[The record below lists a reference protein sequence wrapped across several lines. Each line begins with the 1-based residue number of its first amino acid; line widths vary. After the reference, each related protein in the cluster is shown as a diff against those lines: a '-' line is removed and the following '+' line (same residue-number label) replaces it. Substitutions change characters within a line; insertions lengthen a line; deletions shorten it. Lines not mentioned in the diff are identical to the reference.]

1 MNKKQNTDVDAPL
14 ATVSDPT
21 TSRPRTSPTK
31 PSTALTHA
39 IICTS
44 VTKHAVSQ
52 RVVQPINA
60 DQAELL
66 KSELKDLYWVAI
78 NRRWPAPPFPGT
90 ITWEVISLEGK
101 RVMRD
106 GQIVEQPELMSVP
119 PISPATLPVEPL
131 PNLAEIAAQSDMT
144 PDRIQAI
151 IDEQL
156 PFPQSPPPAKPALKE
171 WTPPWT

>member
-1 MNKKQNTDVDAPL
+1 MSDDQIPPPL
-14 ATVSDPT
+14 TTVSDPT
-21 TSRPRTSPTK
+21 TSRPRTSPAK

-39 IICTS
+39 IVCTS
-44 VTKHAVSQ
+44 LSTVHGRQ

-60 DQAELL
+60 DQAAMPEPELM
-66 KSELKDLYWVAI
+66 DLYWMTMK
-78 NRRWPAPPFPGT
+78 RRFPHRPIPGT

-151 IDEQL
+151 MDEQL

-171 WTPPWT
+171 WVPPWI

>member
-1 MNKKQNTDVDAPL
+1 MSDDQIPPL
-14 ATVSDPT
+14 
-21 TSRPRTSPTK
+21 TSVGRSRTSPTK

-44 VTKHAVSQ
+44 ISTSHGRQ

-60 DQAELL
+60 DQANLL
-66 KSELKDLYWVAI
+66 ESELKDLYWVAV
-78 NRRWPAPPFPGT
+78 NRRFPHRPIPGT
-90 ITWEVISLEGK
+90 IMWDVISLEGK

-106 GQIVEQPELMSVP
+106 GQIVEQPELVSVP
-119 PISPATLPVEPL
+119 PAPVTPATPPL

-151 IDEQL
+151 MDEQL
-156 PFPQSPPPAKPALKE
+156 PFPQSPPPAKPTLKE
-171 WTPPWT
+171 WVPPWI

>member
-1 MNKKQNTDVDAPL
+1 
-14 ATVSDPT
+14 
-21 TSRPRTSPTK
+21 
-31 PSTALTHA
+31 
-39 IICTS
+39 
-44 VTKHAVSQ
+44 VSQ

-66 KSELKDLYWVAI
+66 ESELKDLYWVAI
-78 NRRWPAPPFPGT
+78 NRRWPASPFPGT

-106 GQIVEQPELMSVP
+106 GQIVEQPELVSVP
-119 PISPATLPVEPL
+119 AVPPTPAEPL

-151 IDEQL
+151 MDEQL
-156 PFPQSPPPAKPALKE
+156 PFPQSPPPAKPTLKE
-171 WTPPWT
+171 WVPPWI